1 MASVFVFVSLLLFS
15 SCKDSISETI
25 DHDSG
30 PLPTNEYEAL
40 SQTLQQVDMRLKSQR
55 YAMDVFMSKIAQL
68 NNPNSTQVH
77 TIFTQ
82 NSFLDRF
89 FIGNKNARTSGAE
102 LNIDEVNKEI
112 NSSNI
117 SKAVR
122 KKILNFGKE
131 LEKVKEKASKKNIE
145 TDKEVFDKITDLEKD
160 TEKAT
165 DLTQE
170 EKAMFSGVIQVLKNN
185 YQDIKRQAEQN
196 LRNGKTS
203 CWLCSLVN
211 VIVTIIVVAV
221 VVAIVIYAGAATIVA
236 IAAAEITPAIATAIA
251 YGGAAIGILAGA
263 GIAANNNCFVV
274 VDYGQ
279 QVPLG
284 QNVFGFIE
292 LNNC

>member
-1 MASVFVFVSLLLFS
+1 MFS

-211 VIVTIIVVAV
+211 VIVTVIIVAVVVAV
-221 VVAIVIYAGAATIVA
+221 VVIAIGAVAIVAVTSSAITGQDAQALAAV
-236 IAAAEITPAIATAIA
+236 
-251 YGGAAIGILAGA
+251 GA
-263 GIAANNNCFVV
+263 GIGLLGGLAVVLNGYCFVV

-279 QVPLG
+279 QVPSSQG
-284 QNVFGFIE
+284 NIFGFIE

>member
-1 MASVFVFVSLLLFS
+1 
-15 SCKDSISETI
+15 
-25 DHDSG
+25 
-30 PLPTNEYEAL
+30 
-40 SQTLQQVDMRLKSQR
+40 
-55 YAMDVFMSKIAQL
+55 MDVFMSKIAQL